1 MMSDDKEPLRIEG
14 AQFLCEVPRALGR
27 VKKIRIRNDKV
38 MVETEGGIQMIVPVI
53 RVKRS

>member
-1 MMSDDKEPLRIEG
+1 MSDDKEPLRIEG